1 MTNDYKVYA
10 NFNQLVVDCRI
21 SNSEIVETQKG
32 DRFLSVTAITNCLN
46 DDEGMSITF
55 TNANGLMSLFE
66 KGYLPKGRQ
75 LTLTGHISYV
85 RETYTDAKSGEVR
98 LLKRPQVNLVDVA
111 IPTGGLGPMP
121 KSEQKPVR
129 KVGTV
134 VVRPSDAAKQAA
146 PQDESA
152 EEPKA
157 PFVDK
162 TPTFE
167 TPAF

>member
-21 SNSEIVETQKG
+21 SNSEIVETKKG
-32 DRFLSVTAITNCLN
+32 ERFLSVTAITNCLN
-46 DDEGMSITF
+46 GDEGMSITF

-66 KGYLPKGRQ
+66 KGFLPKGRQ
-75 LTLTGHISYV
+75 LTLTGHIAYV
-85 RETYTDAKSGEVR
+85 RETYVDAKSGETR

-121 KSEQKPVR
+121 KSEAKPAR
-129 KVGTV
+129 QGRTV
-134 VVRPSDAAKQAA
+134 VVRPSDAGKQ
-146 PQDESA
+146 ESA
-152 EEPKA
+152 SADTQPEM
-157 PFVDK
+157 DS
-162 TPTFE
+162 

>member
-1 MTNDYKVYA
+1 LTNSYKTYA

-46 DDEGMSITF
+46 DDDGMSITF

-66 KGYLPKGRQ
+66 SGYLPKGRRI
-75 LTLTGHISYV
+75 TLTGHIAYV
-85 RETYTDAKSGEVR
+85 RETYTDAKSGETR

-121 KSEQKPVR
+121 KDEAKPVR

-134 VVRPSDAAKQAA
+134 VVRPSQAA
-146 PQDESA
+146 AQSESA

-162 TPTFE
+162 TPSLE
-167 TPAF
+167 APAF